1 MGLGEEAGM
10 QSFIARIR
18 AAAQSVAAYFGRKG
32 VTYWSTALVVF
43 VISVIATHPADRFLR
58 LNSIRYALFQE
69 LTEITHAFTPEFVK
83 VVMIGDKDQYPRGLK
98 NKTVVV
104 NHSYLADLIK
114 KLDPVPVAAIG
125 LDVDMTL
132 HGVAYDKVRPGDFTV
147 LPPGEDKDNPHKEDK
162 DLISAIEKAAVNH
175 SIILGRRIIQA
186 QDGRSYVI
194 STDVY
199 QVFGLCVEERDGVW
213 ENPGIPGDSQ
223 FALTPDVAQHISCG
237 YLNPTN
243 DENTVP
249 LSVRVANQDDLI
261 DSFALAVVRTH
272 DKALARSLSGRSE
285 LFLHY
290 MSQDVVDKSNLVIA
304 PDQLSANSDVLSDLQ
319 GHMVIIGGDYHKFY
333 GSNDKNDV
341 IDIHDA
347 PQTIWSM
354 LTGGRAIKIPG
365 ALVLAN
371 HVEALLMQ
379 RTVGTIPGW
388 MINALEILFGLGA
401 AFLFAA
407 YAQLWVKVAVFFGL
421 LTVLVFV
428 QYIMLGL
435 FGTYF
440 DAVLPLLALALHSI
454 GDRLIETRH

>member
-1 MGLGEEAGM
+1 M
-10 QSFIARIR
+10 QHFVARIR
-18 AAAQSVAAYFGRKG
+18 AAAQAVAAYFGRKG
-32 VTYWSTALVVF
+32 ITYWSTAFVVF

-83 VVMIGDKDQYPRGLK
+83 VVMIGDKDYYRPGLDNK
-98 NKTVVV
+98 NGVV
-104 NHSYLADLIK
+104 NHSYLASLIR

-132 HGVAYDKVRPGDFTV
+132 RGVAYSTVRPGDFTV
-147 LPPGEDKDNPHKEDK
+147 LPPGEDKDDPYKEDK

-175 SIILGRRIIQA
+175 SIILGRRIIRA
-186 QDGRSYVI
+186 QDGRSAVI

-199 QVFGLCVEERDGVW
+199 QVFGLCVAERDGVW
-213 ENPGIPGDSQ
+213 ENPGIPGNSQ
-223 FALTPDVAQHISCG
+223 FALAPDVAQHISCG
-237 YLNPTN
+237 YLNPPN

-249 LSVRVANQDDLI
+249 LSVRVANQDDLV

-272 DKALARSLSGRSE
+272 DKALAQNLSGRSA

-290 MSQDVVDKSNLVIA
+290 MSQDVVDKSNLVI
-304 PDQLSANSDVLSDLQ
+304 PPGQLHDNSDALSDLQ
-319 GHMVIIGGDYHKFY
+319 GHMVIIGGDYHKIKD
-333 GSNDKNDV
+333 SNDQNDM

-354 LTGGRAIKIPG
+354 LTGRSNKMPG

-407 YAQLWVKVAVFFGL
+407 YAQLWVKVALFFGL

-454 GDRLIETRH
+454 GDRLIEARH